1 MNGVLNIYKPQKM
14 SSFDVVRKIRNLSH
28 TKKLVIQGHLI
39 RLHPEYCLFALDV
52 PQKLLTI
59 L

>member
-28 TKKLVIQGHLI
+28 TKKVGHTGTLI
-39 RLHPEYCLFALDV
+39 ACIRSIACLHWTCH
-52 PQKLLTI
+52 KNC
-59 L
+59 